1 MILLSYFFL
10 DRFGRR
16 SSLIAAFGLLIST
29 SILAVLLDHW
39 SLFDISLWINF
50 CSLGTSIGLL
60 GIFFT
65 FVPEIFPTTV
75 RVNGLG
81 FVSVIGR
88 SGGIVAP
95 FILHSSKSGGPWY
108 IAYLIFA
115 IFGVLALL
123 SALFLPETAKYS
135 LPQNVAEASKASQ
148 NSDRNLAIKSLI
160 MGTMFVG
167 EMNNKTQSNSN
178 LNIIKETIEKKN
190 PIRYLVSKLVKPVTA
205 T

>member
-29 SILAVLLDHW
+29 TILAVLLDHW
-39 SLFDISLWINF
+39 LLFDISLWINY
-50 CSLGTSIGLL
+50 CSMGTSFGLL
-60 GIFFT
+60 GIFLT

-88 SGGIVAP
+88 TGGIVAP
-95 FILHSSKSGGPWY
+95 FILQSSRSGGPWY

-115 IFGVLALL
+115 IFGVLGLL

-148 NSDRNLAIKSLI
+148 HSDRNLAIKSLV

-167 EMNNKTQSNSN
+167 EMNNKNPPNRN
-178 LNIIKETIEKKN
+178 LNIINETITKHN
-190 PIRYLVSKLVKPVTA
+190 PIRHLVSKLVKPLNA